1 MPSQQAVLAE
11 HSFHDR
17 HAGHEEHHD
26 ERGLC
31 LPESIA
37 PYPVHLTVLR
47 GGDSPAQ
54 KAAERVYATLDTAG
68 IGVLFDDR
76 GERPG
81 VQFADADL
89 IGLPVRLTVS
99 ERSLAAG
106 GIELKRRD
114 RDESRIVAED
124 SLVAEVRA
132 ELGLSA

>member
-1 MPSQQAVLAE
+1 M
-11 HSFHDR
+11 
-17 HAGHEEHHD
+17 
-26 ERGLC
+26 
-31 LPESIA
+31 
-37 PYPVHLTVLR
+37 LR